1 MLYITTHINT
11 SMYLYGSYLNN
22 RALWICQ
29 PILIV
34 WMIDTVD
41 KAIHVLCTSTWGRS
55 SAALLLWKGV
65 WILYYLFYVFRDL
78 IILLMETRDVPT
90 LVENTR
96 WEKKLWSQSYTCKIF
111 ANLTL
116 KSSPKCAVIFKQPQQ
131 SMRKLCS
138 YHRAIWLI
146 ISKFYL
152 SWLILTCH
160 IIEYRVKLDKGYL
173 SLWQVNPN
181 FLPVADM
188 FCLTLTCDRWGF
200 TWTASGHK
208 KFTLL
213 PWPVAIDEGRVE
225 NWNLCHSFLLLP
237 YPMLFSCFTS
247 TSW

>member
-1 MLYITTHINT
+1 M
-11 SMYLYGSYLNN
+11 NN

-55 SAALLLWKGV
+55 SAALLLWQGV

-111 ANLTL
+111 A
-116 KSSPKCAVIFKQPQQ
+116 I
-131 SMRKLCS
+131 
-138 YHRAIWLI
+138 
-146 ISKFYL
+146 
-152 SWLILTCH
+152 
-160 IIEYRVKLDKGYL
+160 
-173 SLWQVNPN
+173 
-181 FLPVADM
+181 
-188 FCLTLTCDRWGF
+188 
-200 TWTASGHK
+200 WTASGHK

-225 NWNLCHSFLLLP
+225 NWNLCHSFLLFP